1 MFLLKTRNLHR
12 RLTLL
17 AVLPL
22 FITVISGS
30 LYSLFQYF
38 GLDFFWLMK
47 IHTGN
52 FFFINL
58 QPLYTPLVGFLTITA
73 IISGLLLFPTSKS
86 KYSNSSSK

>member
-1 MFLLKTRNLHR
+1 MFGTKTRKLHR
-12 RLTLL
+12 LLTLM

-22 FITVISGS
+22 FITVVSGS

-58 QPLYTPLVGFLTITA
+58 QPLYTPVVGFLTITA

>member
-1 MFLLKTRNLHR
+1 M
-12 RLTLL
+12 TLL

-22 FITVISGS
+22 FFTVISGS

-58 QPLYTPLVGFLTITA
+58 QPLYTPVVGFFSIAA
-73 IISGLLLFPTSKS
+73 IISGLFLFPRSKI
-86 KYSNSSSK
+86 KNPK

>member
-1 MFLLKTRNLHR
+1 MPGNQTRKLHR
-12 RLTLL
+12 RMTLI

-58 QPLYTPLVGFLTITA
+58 QPLYTPFVGFLTIAA
-73 IISGLLLFPTSKS
+73 IISGIFLFPQSKN
-86 KYSNSSSK
+86 KFPN

>member
-1 MFLLKTRNLHR
+1 MLGTKTKKLHR
-12 RLTLL
+12 RLTLV

-38 GLDFFWLMK
+38 GLDLFWLIK

-58 QPLYTPLVGFLTITA
+58 QPLYTPVVGFLTITA
-73 IISGLLLFPTSKS
+73 IISGLLLFPRSKS
-86 KYSNSSSK
+86 KYPN

>member
-1 MFLLKTRNLHR
+1 
-12 RLTLL
+12 
-17 AVLPL
+17 VLPL

-38 GLDFFWLMK
+38 RLDFFWLMK

-58 QPLYTPLVGFLTITA
+58 QPLYTPLVGFLTIAA
-73 IISGLLLFPTSKS
+73 IISGLFLFPRSKS
-86 KYSNSSSK
+86 KYPK

>member
-1 MFLLKTRNLHR
+1 MFGTKIRKLHR
-12 RLTLL
+12 RLTLV

-38 GLDFFWLMK
+38 GLDFFWLMR

-58 QPLYTPLVGFLTITA
+58 QPFYTPVVGFLTITA
-73 IISGLLLFPTSKS
+73 IISGLLLFPRSKS
-86 KYSNSSSK
+86 KHRN